1 MSLPAPLNCISW
13 LFAVLV
19 PALLLPIILLVKN
32 ISNSTRPETRHI
44 NIFLAD
50 IFTFADGAPDLP
62 LGDLIAP
69 ARPLFAPLPSAFFPF
84 GRRAG
89 APRWWCLG
97 ISKQTLEAPGAR
109 LQDGEIQALSSA
121 SATPLVRYYCVGASI
136 RQQAIQL
143 NQKRSSV
150 DSVHVG

>member
-1 MSLPAPLNCISW
+1 MSPPTPLNCFSW
-13 LFAVLV
+13 LFTVLA
-19 PALLLPIILLVKN
+19 PELLLPIILLVKN

-50 IFTFADGAPDLP
+50 IFTFAGGVPDLP
-62 LGDLIAP
+62 LGDLMAP

-97 ISKQTLEAPGAR
+97 ISKQSDEAPGGKWR
-109 LQDGEIQALSSA
+109 KLSTKQRQRHPSCEILLCWCVY
-121 SATPLVRYYCVGASI
+121 SATSNATQSE
-136 RQQAIQL
+136 
-143 NQKRSSV
+143 K
-150 DSVHVG
+150 